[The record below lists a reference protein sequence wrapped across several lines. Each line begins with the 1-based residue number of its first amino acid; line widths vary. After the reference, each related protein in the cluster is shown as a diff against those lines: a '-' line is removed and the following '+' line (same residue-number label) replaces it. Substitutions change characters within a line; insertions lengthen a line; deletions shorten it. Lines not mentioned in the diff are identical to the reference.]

1 MEPIEY
7 LALFVIMWIAIRVLR
22 PQYKIDDDE
31 RHFIEFVIEQHSDVY
46 YCWVL
51 EDNKVYRFFG
61 QDKDKENLKELVVD
75 KARKMYSSN
84 TIVVVRKD

>member
-1 MEPIEY
+1 M
-7 LALFVIMWIAIRVLR
+7 R
-22 PQYKIDDDE
+22 PSDEVDSEE

-51 EDNKVYRFFG
+51 EDNEVYRFFG
-61 QDKDKENLKELVVD
+61 QDKDQDNLKELVVD